1 MVEALARREDWPG
14 VSNVLVVTVTPG
26 ASRDSL
32 LFAVIG
38 YWSIQLFEIFEQRLS
53 CLLIAQ
59 RGKLHADSD
68 QTQRLDM
75 EIAAVRDLVRS
86 YRIVKALSSQ

>member
-1 MVEALARREDWPG
+1 M
-14 VSNVLVVTVTPG
+14 N
-26 ASRDSL
+26 DSQRIDHTYHEEKL
-32 LFAVIG
+32 L
-38 YWSIQLFEIFEQRLS
+38 
-53 CLLIAQ
+53 LLIAQ